1 MNIAKALKVKNR
13 LAGEITRLQTLLQ
26 SSNKRDSRVDESTIV
41 FRSDAILKTL
51 AEKINEL
58 IELKTKIALANAGIF
73 GKIEELAQTKS
84 LLSQVT
90 ALNTTDQP
98 SVKVDP
104 YNAAD
109 TRTYSISCFVTEA
122 TKEELRK
129 TLQSKIE
136 SLQDE
141 IDDYNAKTQI

>member
-1 MNIAKALKVKNR
+1 MNIAKALKTKNR
-13 LAGEITRLQTLLQ
+13 LAGEISRLQTLLQ
-26 SSNKRDSRVDESTIV
+26 SSNKRDSRVDEATIV
-41 FRSDAILKTL
+41 FRSDKILTALIEKTR
-51 AEKINEL
+51 EL
-58 IELKTKIALANAGIF
+58 VELKTKIALANAGIF

-84 LLSQVT
+84 LLSQIS
-90 ALNTTDQP
+90 ALNTTEQL

-109 TRTYSISCFVTEA
+109 TRAYSVVCFIKESD
-122 TKEELRK
+122 KEESRM